1 MMCFV
6 LCLSGALYAFFL
18 LPLLA
23 EATEPEKMDT
33 DSDSQQ
39 ADKVRPLL
47 KSPWPYESLDHDE

>member
-1 MMCFV
+1 MV
-6 LCLSGALYAFFL
+6 LICFFL
-18 LPLLA
+18 LPLLV

-47 KSPWPYESLDHDE
+47 KSPCLCESLDHDE